1 MNLNAQIF
9 DRAVNFLGAV
19 LILCVAG
26 IIGITIGTDDA
37 IPDVL
42 QNIAVGSLTGLVGLL
57 TQRGH
62 DGATPVTVVNS
73 PVDPVPVDP
82 A

>member
-1 MNLNAQIF
+1 MTPTRLVVCI
-9 DRAVNFLGAV
+9 LGLV
-19 LILCVAG
+19 LALCVAL
-26 IIGITIGTDDA
+26 IGLLAYQTHP

-57 TQRGH
+57 
-62 DGATPVTVVNS
+62 
-73 PVDPVPVDP
+73 VPTRTKR